1 MGVLRG
7 FEQRLE
13 GAVEGMFARMF
24 KSGLQP
30 IELAKAVQRY
40 CGDHKQVTAHG
51 VVTPNDYRLVLHPD
65 DLERMASHGDSLP
78 RELGEVVRATCD
90 DNDWELAGTPRFTLE
105 GDDDILVGRFE
116 VIGRIRPD
124 RGRQQPAASSRRA
137 AGGSPDR
144 HDASRR
150 PPGQSPPP
158 SGPAAPAAT
167 PATPAPP
174 GGPGDPADSL
184 FGSARTGDG
193 QASSP
198 APASE
203 EAAPAHQVQPPSH
216 DEPADDVGGTSRDT
230 PPTQA
235 MPPASDPASPPRPAG
250 RKATALQ
257 VEILDTGDAY
267 TLPHGR
273 HTIGR
278 DDSCDITI
286 DSTTVS
292 RKHAVL
298 LVRGTT
304 WWIYDLGSTNGTRVN
319 GKRASELPIGPGDRV
334 RVGTIDVLVKE
345 D

>member
-51 VVTPNDYRLVLHPD
+51 VVAPNDYRLVLHPD
-65 DLERMASHGDSLP
+65 DLERMANHGDSLP

-90 DNDWELAGTPRFTLE
+90 DNDWELAGTPRFRLE

-116 VIGRIRPD
+116 VIGRIRA
-124 RGRQQPAASSRRA
+124 GRHGGQQTATSARA
-137 AGGSPDR
+137 ATADSRDR
-144 HDASRR
+144 HADASRR
-150 PPGQSPPP
+150 SQDQP
-158 SGPAAPAAT
+158 SSPAAP
-167 PATPAPP
+167 PATPPPP
-174 GGPGDPADSL
+174 GAPGTPL
-184 FGSARTGDG
+184 FGSATADEGPAR
-193 QASSP
+193 ASDD
-198 APASE
+198 AAS
-203 EAAPAHQVQPPSH
+203 AQQVR
-216 DEPADDVGGTSRDT
+216 DEPAGDLDGTSRAT

-235 MPPASDPASPPRPAG
+235 MPPASHPAGPRRSTG
-250 RKATALQ
+250 RKATSLRIE
-257 VEILDTGDAY
+257 VLDTGDTY

-278 DDSCDITI
+278 DDSCDVTI

-298 LVRGTT
+298 LVRDTT

-334 RVGTIDVLVKE
+334 RIGTIDVLVEE